1 MNGPLHRT
9 CAVHNCI
16 ESYDSEAECGLN
28 PPARIRRLCNPRF
41 PFTPIS
47 VVRGKQSIIQVWSA
61 ATSSGSPG
69 DLECR
74 CERWLTEEERQR
86 ADRFRVATSR
96 NQHVVGRGMA
106 RRLLAD
112 CDPPDRSAV
121 GDTPAIDPS
130 EIVFAYTPHGKPFVI
145 GPRTLIRP
153 FNVAH
158 TDGMVLFVDG
168 RSGWVG
174 VDVERISRRTDVA
187 LAERYFAKPEVE
199 YVLDQ
204 PDDDSR
210 RRAFLRVWTLKE
222 AFIKA
227 IGTGLSMPLADFAF
241 DDIDAQR
248 PRVRMLNPALGDGEN
263 WQFVTFSPAEG
274 YIAAVAQNEP
284 DRSTPLD
291 LRLRRF
297 ETLLSL

>member
-1 MNGPLHRT
+1 MILRGRATGPMR
-9 CAVHNCI
+9 
-16 ESYDSEAECGLN
+16 GLYN
-28 PPARIRRLCNPRF
+28 YRF
-41 PFTPIS
+41 PSLAPMND
-47 VVRGKQSIIQVWSA
+47 VPGKQSIIQVWSA
-61 ATSSGSPG
+61 AASPDVPG

-74 CERWLTEEERQR
+74 CEGWLTDEERQR

-112 CDPPDRSAV
+112 CDVTCHAFSGKSVPGHSVPGNSVV
-121 GDTPAIDPS
+121 GDTPVIDPT
-130 EIVFAYTPHGKPFVI
+130 EIVFAYTPHGKPIIV
-145 GPRTLIRP
+145 GPQTLIRP

-158 TDGMVLFVDG
+158 TDGMVLFVDS
-168 RSGWVG
+168 RSGLVG

-227 IGTGLSMPLADFAF
+227 IGTGLSLPLADFAF
-241 DDIDAQR
+241 DEIDAQR
-248 PRVRMLNPALGDGEN
+248 PRVRMLNPELGDGDS

-274 YIAAVAQNEP
+274 YIAAVAHNEP
-284 DRSTPLD
+284 DHGAPLD

-297 ETLLSL
+297 ESLLAM